1 MKQKVKELFEVL
13 ECVATQ
19 DGNFVDA
26 KTMVDLSVPEIVER
40 VIERPKLEDEECD
53 LIDLI
58 VQERDHVKE
67 LKEVIHD
74 LASHIVDLHQR
85 YEANYEDGVTQ
96 GRRQVQDDIDASESL
111 IELIRN
117 LVKKD

>member
-1 MKQKVKELFEVL
+1 MKQKVKEFFEIL
-13 ECVATQ
+13 ECIGTD
-19 DGNFVDA
+19 DGKFVDA
-26 KTMVDLSVPEIVER
+26 KTKVDLSVPEIVER
-40 VIERPKLEDEECD
+40 FIERPKLEDEECD

-58 VQERDHVKE
+58 VQERDYVKE

-74 LASHIVDLHQR
+74 LSSHIIDLHQR

-96 GRRQVQDDIDASESL
+96 GRSQVQDDINASESL